1 MSYKT
6 KAEQKKEFK
15 EYIAV
20 ADKRVLDTKKSGVEL
35 IANDEVFVIVNGT
48 NNYWISNYGR
58 LTNNLRGNFYMHKKG
73 YAHYTIS
80 GSAYKIET
88 YTDKLV
94 AEHFLEN
101 PKKYKRIWHID
112 RDKNNCF
119 YRNLVWVNDEEYID
133 LERGIL
139 RVEELGRQQEYVP
152 YITLK
157 SNTAYSIWNGIY
169 NRCYKGDEAYK
180 GSFMCDLW
188 LNDKD
193 SFAEW
198 WSAEYY
204 ECDGESMAV
213 DKDLLFP
220 GNKEYAPDKCCIIPQ
235 TLNTMLSNCKKHRL
249 PKWKSAIP
257 VVVDGLIAAKDDQGW
272 SLVKEDGE
280 VLLSGMSQ
288 IGVDDN
294 ELSTMLSDYMG
305 GDNISFTRDYI
316 QAIKQGRI
324 RVCNSAGQWGI
335 VDKEGKYVINPQFD
349 DIIADGDGYLFEKG
363 NQWGWCDA
371 EGKYV
376 INPQFR
382 DALTFDGHALAGARD
397 SGGKWGL
404 IDRDGKW
411 TVNPQFGKIGK
422 FLPNGNI
429 IAQDA
434 SSKDWGIIDEEGK
447 WVVNPQFL
455 RIVYIGEDDLLGVV
469 DHEYSFGFIGLDGKY
484 ICNLN
489 QYSALSDEIVCKA
502 IGMGGIYI
510 AHSDYVDVEAYVNAI
525 SNELTALNITTAGEL
540 KQEYDMKES
549 AFPKWGG
556 STVVYKKKVMPGLT
570 MEVTVPKLNAWN
582 RVRKGWSYNYVFNP
596 DEWVYKYTVK
606 IQFDDYG
613 KMRSQYTDIMHV
625 LNDKFKYDREKD
637 TYTIPGCDYA
647 TIKESPVNGLYT
659 INMEFEIATD

>member
-1 MSYKT
+1 MKKT
-6 KAEQKKEFK
+6 KIMMLCGMAAVLASCGGGSDGYVTNGDLEYIPMRNGYDVWVYVNPRDGKEYTELGSFIEASLFYDGIARVFDPAFGIWYINKDGSKLNDSVYESASVFSEGLAWVSPKKKPLRVIDTNGETKFEFK
-15 EYIAV
+15 QAEAACPFYGGRAV
-20 ADKRVLDTKKSGVEL
+20 YVDAAGL
-35 IANDEVFVIVNGT
+35 
-48 NNYWISNYGR
+48 YG
-58 LTNNLRGNFYMHKKG
+58 
-73 YAHYTIS
+73 I
-80 GSAYKIET
+80 
-88 YTDKLV
+88 
-94 AEHFLEN
+94 
-101 PKKYKRIWHID
+101 
-112 RDKNNCF
+112 
-119 YRNLVWVNDEEYID
+119 
-133 LERGIL
+133 
-139 RVEELGRQQEYVP
+139 
-152 YITLK
+152 
-157 SNTAYSIWNGIY
+157 
-169 NRCYKGDEAYK
+169 
-180 GSFMCDLW
+180 
-188 LNDKD
+188 
-193 SFAEW
+193 
-198 WSAEYY
+198 
-204 ECDGESMAV
+204 V
-213 DKDLLFP
+213 DKD
-220 GNKEYAPDKCCIIPQ
+220 GEVVVA
-235 TLNTMLSNCKKHRL
+235 

-363 NQWGWCDA
+363 KQWGWCDA
-371 EGKYV
+371 EGRYV

-382 DALTFDGHALAGARD
+382 DALSFDGHDLAGARD